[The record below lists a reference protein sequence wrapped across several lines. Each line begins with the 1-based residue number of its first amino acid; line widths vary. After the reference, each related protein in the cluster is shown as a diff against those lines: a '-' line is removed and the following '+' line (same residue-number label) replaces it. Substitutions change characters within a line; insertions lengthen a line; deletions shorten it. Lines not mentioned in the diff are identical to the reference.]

1 MPKKVFI
8 VILIIS
14 TFLLSYF
21 VFFDKD
27 NAPNETLL
35 IEGELKDK
43 DIETLLMEDF
53 EKNTELTV
61 GQLLVFYSRLF
72 GNNISEF
79 KEAQEFCE
87 LKEIYL
93 PSDLV
98 YDKVAWETLWR
109 ESVLGN
115 TVFEKVNDDTYAI
128 PLIPQYLTIYLNEQG
143 YNLIK
148 QGLIPP
154 QLYFYSPFSNISD
167 FEEIN
172 LNKKAN
178 LGFVLEILMSIECKE
193 DRQEIIHNIIVDRI
207 ESLTEIPENEW
218 TLNEISL
225 YNYYSLSYYGEYSY
239 LKSKGLIT
247 NIEIG
252 DLTKSV
258 TSSDFV
264 IMLKK
269 VFET

>member
-1 MPKKVFI
+1 MLKKFFV

-14 TFLLSYF
+14 TFLLSYA
-21 VFFDKD
+21 VFFDRKSEPE
-27 NAPNETLL
+27 NTFY

-43 DIETLLMEDF
+43 DIKYLLMTDF
-53 EKNTELTV
+53 EKNTDLTV
-61 GQLLVFYSRLF
+61 GQLLIFYSRLY
-72 GNNISEF
+72 GNNVSEY

-98 YDKVAWETLWR
+98 YDKLAWESLWR

-154 QLYFYSPFSNISD
+154 QLYFYSPFSSISD

-178 LGFVLEILMSIECKE
+178 LGFVLEILMSIECDE
-193 DRQEIIHNIIVDRI
+193 DRKEVIRNIIVDRI
-207 ESLTEIPENEW
+207 ESLTGIPESEW

-225 YNYYSLSYYGEYSY
+225 YNYYSLSYFGEYSY

-247 NIEIG
+247 DIEIG

-258 TSSDFV
+258 TASDFI

-269 VFET
+269 ILEA